1 MEASQLS
8 QFFCLEKTEFT
19 EHSPRIVRGPL
30 HNKGLQMSKDFE
42 DASGLYP
49 ATYDTWSSWH
59 EVNPANGL
67 PMMPG
72 GIDVHGNPYGT
83 DYN

>member
-1 MEASQLS
+1 
-8 QFFCLEKTEFT
+8 
-19 EHSPRIVRGPL
+19 
-30 HNKGLQMSKDFE
+30 MSNDFE

-59 EVNPANGL
+59 EVNPSNGL

-83 DYN
+83 DCN